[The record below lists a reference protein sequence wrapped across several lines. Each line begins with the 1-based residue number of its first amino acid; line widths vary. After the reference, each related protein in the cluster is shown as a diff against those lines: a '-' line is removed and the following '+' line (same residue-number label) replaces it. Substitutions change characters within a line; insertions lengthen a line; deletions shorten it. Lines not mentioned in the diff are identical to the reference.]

1 MILLKNYK
9 WLGNLQQNRFI
20 SAMALSTMFDYD
32 KVDLVV
38 RRIITNANPR
48 KIVIFGSV
56 ARHEAKDGSDLDIL
70 VVFDDDC
77 DLNDAYIK
85 VKGSFV
91 GLKLPSDVVVMSMSE
106 FNHYSKDEQSFTY
119 EMVTTG
125 DVVYAQ

>member
-1 MILLKNYK
+1 
-9 WLGNLQQNRFI
+9 
-20 SAMALSTMFDYD
+20 MALSTMFDYD

-70 VVFDDDC
+70 VVFNDDC